1 MSAVAVIGAGY
12 VGLTT
17 SACLAHLGHHV
28 TCADLD
34 VDRVRSLSKG
44 EVPILEEGL
53 PALVSEGLSARRLN
67 FVVGAAEA
75 ARNAEFVFL
84 CVQTPQSETGA
95 ADLSAVEAVAREIAP
110 VLQPGTVVVNKSTMP
125 VGSTLLV
132 ARELSH
138 AGAAH
143 DVGVASNPEFL
154 REGNAVLDFLQPS
167 RVVIGCDD
175 TAVAVRVSELY
186 HDVQAPILVTDPA
199 SAEMI
204 KYASNAFLA
213 TKISFINAIANLCE
227 AVNADVREVALG
239 MGYDPRIGFE
249 FLYPGPGYGG
259 SCFPKDTAALNHTA
273 EVAGY
278 DFSLLR
284 GVVEV
289 NQRQHERMLEKI
301 REAAGGSLSGVV
313 VGVWG
318 LTFKANTDDLR
329 DSPALVIGRALLA
342 EGAIVRAYDPA
353 VVEPGVGEGAAAQAP
368 GLEVVPDPYDAATG
382 AQVLALLTEWDEFRW
397 LDFARVL
404 DAMAEPRALV
414 DARNLLDPAAMR
426 RQGFAYQGVGR

>member
-1 MSAVAVIGAGY
+1 MSDVAVVGAGY

-17 SACLAHLGHHV
+17 AACLAHLGHHV

-34 VDRVRSLSKG
+34 ADRVRSLSKG

-53 PALVSEGLSARRLN
+53 PALVSEGLTSRRLR

-75 ARNAEFVFL
+75 ARHAEFVFL
-84 CVQTPQSETGA
+84 CVQTPQSENGA
-95 ADLSAVEAVAREIAP
+95 ADLSAVVAVAREIAT
-110 VLQPGTVVVNKSTMP
+110 VLSPGAVVVNKSTMP

-132 ARELSH
+132 ARELSL
-138 AGAAH
+138 AGAAN

-154 REGNAVLDFLQPS
+154 REGNAVRDFLQPS

-175 TAVAVRVSELY
+175 TAVAVRVSDLY

-227 AVNADVREVALG
+227 SVNADVREVALG

-249 FLYPGPGYGG
+249 FLHPGPGYGG

-289 NQRQHERMLEKI
+289 NQRQHERIIEKI
-301 REAAGGSLSGVV
+301 RDAAGGSLGGVT

-329 DSPALVIGRALLA
+329 DSPALVISRALLD
-342 EGAIVRAYDPA
+342 EGAVVRAYDPA
-353 VVEPGVGEGAAAQAP
+353 IGEGTVTQVP
-368 GLEVVPDPYDAATG
+368 GLAVVADAHDAAEG

-397 LDFARVL
+397 LDFGRVV
-404 DAMAEPRALV
+404 DAMSAPRALI

-426 RQGFAYQGVGR
+426 RRGFAYQGVGR

>member
-1 MSAVAVIGAGY
+1 MSEVAVVGAGY

-17 SACLAHLGHHV
+17 AACLAHLGHDV

-34 VDRVRSLSKG
+34 EQRVRALSKG
-44 EVPILEEGL
+44 DVPILEEGL
-53 PALVSEGLSARRLN
+53 PALVAEGLAAGRLR
-67 FVVGAAEA
+67 FVVGAAAA
-75 ARNAEFVFL
+75 ARSAEFVFL
-84 CVQTPQSETGA
+84 CVQTPQSESGA
-95 ADLSAVEAVAREIAP
+95 ADLSAVETVTREIAP
-110 VLQPGTVVVNKSTMP
+110 VLRPGTVVVNKSTMP

-132 ARELSH
+132 ARELSQ
-138 AGAAH
+138 AGAAN

-154 REGNAVLDFLQPS
+154 REGHAVRDFLQPS

-186 HDVQAPILVTDPA
+186 REVKAPILVTDPA

-249 FLYPGPGYGG
+249 FLHPGPGYGG
-259 SCFPKDTAALNHTA
+259 SCFPKDTAALRHTA
-273 EVAGY
+273 DEAGY

-289 NQRQHERMLEKI
+289 NRRQHERIIEKLMD
-301 REAAGGSLSGVV
+301 AAGGSLRGVTI
-313 VGVWG
+313 GAWG

-329 DSPALVIGRALLA
+329 DSPALVVCARLLD
-342 EGAIVRAYDPA
+342 EGAVVRAYDPA
-353 VVEPGVGEGAAAQAP
+353 AGEEAVAQLP
-368 GLEVVPDPYDAATG
+368 GLEVVADPYEAVAG
-382 AQVLALLTEWDEFRW
+382 AGLLALLTEWDEFRW
-397 LDFARVL
+397 LDFGRV
-404 DAMAEPRALV
+404 AESMSAPRALV

-426 RQGFAYQGVGR
+426 RRGFAYQGVGR

>member
-1 MSAVAVIGAGY
+1 MSEVAVVGAGY

-17 SACLAHLGHHV
+17 AACLASLGHRV

-34 VDRVRSLSKG
+34 AERIRSLSKG

-53 PALVSEGLSARRLN
+53 PALVAEGLASGRLR
-67 FVVGAAEA
+67 FVGAAADA
-75 ARNAEFVFL
+75 ARHAEFVFL
-84 CVQTPQSETGA
+84 CVQTPQSDTGA

-110 VLQPGTVVVNKSTMP
+110 VLAAGTVVVNKSTMP

-132 ARELSH
+132 ARELSR
-138 AGAAH
+138 AGAAN

-154 REGNAVLDFLQPS
+154 REGNAVRDFLQPS

-175 TAVAVRVSELY
+175 TAVAVRVSDLY
-186 HDVQAPILVTDPA
+186 RDVQAPILVTDPA

-213 TKISFINAIANLCE
+213 TKISFINAVANLCE

-249 FLYPGPGYGG
+249 FLHPGPGYGG
-259 SCFPKDTAALNHTA
+259 SCFPKDTAALMYTA
-273 EVAGY
+273 ETAGY

-289 NQRQHERMLEKI
+289 NGRQHERIMEKI
-301 REAAGGSLSGVV
+301 RDAVGGSLRGVR

-329 DSPALVIGRALLA
+329 DSPALVVSRALLE
-342 EGAIVRAYDPA
+342 EGAVVRAYDPA
-353 VVEPGVGEGAAAQAP
+353 VGEAAAAHAP
-368 GLEVVPDPYDAATG
+368 GLDVVTDAYEAVAG

-397 LDFARVL
+397 LEFGRVV
-404 DAMAEPRALV
+404 DAMAPPRALV

-426 RQGFAYQGVGR
+426 RRGFAYQGVGR